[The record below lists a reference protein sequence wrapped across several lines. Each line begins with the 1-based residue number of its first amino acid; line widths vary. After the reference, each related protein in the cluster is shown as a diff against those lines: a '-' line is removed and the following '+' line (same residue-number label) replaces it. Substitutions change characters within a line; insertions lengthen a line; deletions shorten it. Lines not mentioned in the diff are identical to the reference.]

1 MKKSKSVFR
10 EQDDEEFYDELEDM
24 KMPDFVV
31 KESPPLIGGEISEI
45 FSAFKKS
52 NSIEQLNLLKEKLR
66 RI

>member
-31 KESPPLIGGEISEI
+31 EEPTPLIGGEISEI
-45 FSAFKKS
+45 FSAFKNA
-52 NSIEQLNLLKEKLR
+52 NSIEQLNFLKEKLR

>member
-31 KESPPLIGGEISEI
+31 EEPTPLIGGEISEI
-45 FSAFKKS
+45 FSSFKTA
-52 NSIEQLNLLKEKLR
+52 NSIEQLNFLKEKLR
-66 RI
+66 GI